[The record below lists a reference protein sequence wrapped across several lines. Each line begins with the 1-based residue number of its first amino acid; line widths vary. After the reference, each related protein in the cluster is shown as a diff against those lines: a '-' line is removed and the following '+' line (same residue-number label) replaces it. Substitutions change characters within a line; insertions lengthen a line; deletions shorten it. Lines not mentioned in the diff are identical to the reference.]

1 MPNACLMDETLREWQ
16 ATQARGAFAEIVEAA
31 SKGQPQLIRRRD
43 GKEVV
48 VVSRDY
54 FETHKPSLKSYL
66 LTAGY
71 ADGPDELDEA
81 LEQGRQ
87 SPSSPFVP
95 RGALA
100 DE

>member
-1 MPNACLMDETLREWQ
+1 MLPDRMVHSPREWQ
-16 ATQARGAFAEIVEAA
+16 ATKARDALAEIIDAA
-31 SKGQPQLIRRRD
+31 AEGEPQLIRRRD

-48 VVSRDY
+48 VVSREY
-54 FETHKPSLKSYL
+54 FEASKRGLKSWL

-71 ADGPDELDEA
+71 ADGPDELDAA

-87 SPSSPFVP
+87 SPVSPFVP
-95 RGALA
+95 RGAQT